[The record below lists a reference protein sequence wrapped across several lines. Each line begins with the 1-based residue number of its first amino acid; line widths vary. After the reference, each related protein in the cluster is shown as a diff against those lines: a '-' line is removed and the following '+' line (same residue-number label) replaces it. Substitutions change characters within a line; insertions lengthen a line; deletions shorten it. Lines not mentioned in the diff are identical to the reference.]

1 MVHAYDAGQQRRDM
15 ENSVPDNPHRRQ
27 LVGLLFVAPFA
38 LLFVFVFVIPICYA
52 LYISFFQQ
60 RLMGGNSFVGLANY
74 RQVLADKDFWD
85 AVIRIVGFTLVQV
98 PLMLLMALI
107 LALALDSRRMVGLKV
122 VRIASFL
129 PYAVPAVVSTL
140 MWGFMLGVRYGLF
153 KDLNDAL
160 HTHIDPF
167 APNSVMVSIG
177 VMILWT
183 FTGYNMLIFYS
194 SLQAIPMELYEAAT
208 IDGASDA
215 RIVWTIKLP
224 ALRNSI
230 AVTVIFSI
238 IGTFQ
243 LFNEP
248 KILQGMVSGTGITSH
263 YTPNMYAYSLAFN
276 GSQQNYA
283 AAVAIVMAVI
293 TIAIAYAV
301 QLHGMKDTLK

>member
-177 VMILWT
+177 V
-183 FTGYNMLIFYS
+183 YS

-215 RIVWTIKLP
+215 RIVWNIKLP